1 MRNDAIK
8 VGPEL
13 VCADCGAHF
22 RARRITD
29 GVEEICDTCYEVRFP
44 APAAVIQPQR
54 AHVRLQGHL
63 AAD

>member
-22 RARRITD
+22 RARRVTD
-29 GVEEICDTCYEVRFP
+29 GVEEICDKCYESRFP
-44 APAAVIQPQR
+44 ALTMPLQPQR
-54 AHVRLQGHL
+54 AHARVHGHL